1 MKPAIGGE
9 ETVKEATG
17 LSGVIGGGAWGKR
30 RQEPERPA
38 LLEIGAGV
46 GQPIVAG
53 KRVMTVE
60 RRG

>member
-1 MKPAIGGE
+1 MTEKR
-9 ETVKEATG
+9 EAAVIG
-17 LSGVIGGGAWGKR
+17 LSGAIVGGAWGKMDQGTWEAR
-30 RQEPERPA
+30 GARF
-38 LLEIGAGV
+38 IAGV